1 MVEPLSITA
10 SVAGLIALGIQ
21 VTQTLLDF
29 YTSCKHR
36 DSDLVST
43 IEKLNIL
50 QVILKYLENYLL
62 NRNSQ
67 DVDRT
72 LVDTI
77 ESSIRNC
84 HGLIDELQRESQKFR
99 KAPSL
104 NGIRGMIRFARR
116 RAIYPFRQRT
126 LQKIDKHIGELRAN
140 LSFALDVIQLRD
152 NKIVQDGIASGR
164 HEVGLVRTAQ
174 LSSDIHNWLKAPD
187 ATVNHNAACAK
198 KHSGTGTWFLQS
210 SEFQTW
216 LTEDNSSLWIRGFAG
231 SGKSVLASTAI
242 QFVLDR
248 QTSDPCIGIAYFYFT
263 FNDDS
268 KQNELAM
275 LLALLVQLSNQVR
288 DDFSDLTYL
297 YDEFHNRELETSQ
310 LANCLRGLIKKFDNV
325 YIILDALDEIRLR
338 IAQEEVLDRI
348 KMMREWAFKE
358 LHILVTSRDLND
370 IRHSLEHSFD
380 QEVKMRNAGID
391 KDIENFITSRLHED
405 HRLQKWLPYRQKIE
419 ETLIERA
426 QGV

>member
-29 YTSCKHR
+29 YTSCKHQ
-36 DSDLVST
+36 DSDLIST
-43 IEKLNIL
+43 IEKLKIL
-50 QVILKYLENYLL
+50 QVILKYLENNLL
-62 NRNSQ
+62 NRKLQ
-67 DVDRT
+67 EDRT

-77 ESSIRNC
+77 GLSIRNC
-84 HGLIDELQRESQKFR
+84 HGLIHELQRESQKFI

-104 NGIRGMIRFARR
+104 NGISGMIRFAGR

-126 LQKIDKHIGELRAN
+126 LQKIDKDINELRAN

-152 NKIVQDGIASGR
+152 NKMIQDGIASGR
-164 HEVGLVRTAQ
+164 HEVGLVRTTQ
-174 LSSDIHNWLKAPD
+174 LSSDIHNWLKVPD

-198 KHSGTGTWFLQS
+198 KHSGTGAWFLQS

-216 LTEDNSSLWIRGFAG
+216 LTEDNSSLWLQGFAG

-242 QFVLDR
+242 QFVLER
-248 QTSDPCIGIAYFYFT
+248 QTSDPSIGIAYFYFT

-288 DDFSDLTYL
+288 DDFSDLTCL
-297 YDEFHNRELETSQ
+297 YDEFHNREPETPQ
-310 LANCLRGLIKKFDNV
+310 LAGCLRGLIKKFNNV
-325 YIILDALDEIRLR
+325 YIILDALDEIRLD
-338 IAQEEVLDRI
+338 IAQQKVLDRI
-348 KMMREWAFKE
+348 KMMREWSFKE
-358 LHILVTSRDLND
+358 LHLLATSRDLYD
-370 IRHSLEHSFD
+370 IRHSLGHSFD

-391 KDIENFITSRLHED
+391 KDIENFISSRLHED
-405 HRLQKWLPYRQKIE
+405 HRLQKWLPYRHKIE
-419 ETLIERA
+419 ETLTERA